1 MVIILVFVLFF
12 LEDKVVY
19 GSENVE
25 SKRHLQ
31 DVKEDNQNYYFKMS
45 DAEIDKF
52 LIKVKNLQKGTDIK
66 EVIDCLGEP
75 FSNYE
80 IRSKKWTDPST
91 GRCLTYYLRMWRK
104 NSVNEGKDIYVLIII
119 DTNNKLEKVIIKN
132 R

>member
-1 MVIILVFVLFF
+1 MVIIMVFVLIF

-45 DAEIDKF
+45 DAEIDEF

-80 IRSKKWTDPST
+80 IRSKKIEYSRKSGFQAQHTESAFLKLYSMTRT
-91 GRCLTYYLRMWRK
+91 GT
-104 NSVNEGKDIYVLIII
+104 
-119 DTNNKLEKVIIKN
+119 
-132 R
+132 